1 MSTATKKKKMPL
13 AALIPLLI
21 LCGLLLLGIGYFY
34 CSFRQLSGIL
44 FTLNRGDQTTVTPT
58 EILSAENRENL
69 TFVTLPS
76 EDKNYYVNGF
86 CTLTL
91 AKAGI
96 TEITYICHPNYT
108 VYSPAQKKAINLG
121 RRQPMRV
128 TMAYRGGDWVVSAVT
143 PEKG

>member
-1 MSTATKKKKMPL
+1 MTTATKKKKMPL

-44 FTLNRGDQTTVTPT
+44 FTLNRGNQNTAVST
-58 EILSAENRENL
+58 EILSAENREAL
-69 TFVTLPS
+69 TFVTPPTKEKS
-76 EDKNYYVNGF
+76 YYVNGF

-96 TEITYICHPNYT
+96 TEITYTCHPNYT
-108 VYSPAQKKAINLG
+108 VYSPAQKKAIDHG

-128 TMAYRGGDWVVSAVT
+128 TMAYRGGNWVVWSVT